1 MRIGCEE
8 AEQLNNKKLV
18 VSMEHS
24 SSEDPA
30 LQLPIDISYSKL
42 PDWLVDRRKIP
53 SDWRKKLASLRTR
66 VASALSSSLPR
77 NSDPWLQSL
86 TAENTG
92 YLEARRIRDL
102 LLQANPEARNLFG
115 RLSGSA
121 GEWDAIVKVYEKELL
136 FLGEAAQLMVQYTN
150 YEIPYQ
156 KKQIVKVQQQLT
168 DMERKEAEFRRN
180 AAASAVKYQQA
191 CQELGIQ
198 GNDVRAELM
207 ALRKSLPAIF
217 TEVVNAI
224 CSDTVGDSLEL
235 YQAFVSYAHQGPESG
250 LVLPALR
257 QVRDHPPAAAAS
269 VPDRTEDNKASSA
282 GLLVM
287 SESSPSPEE
296 QEALEFKGDIDWN
309 IEDVDSG
316 KVDKGDASINWD
328 IGHDAGVKIACEAE
342 ESGGGIDWGIEQH
355 LITDEAAGTEA
366 DNVGSDIN
374 WDIGIDTLPSG
385 VTSAAESAQLLE
397 GSTDGVIVKGG
408 DDDEDG
414 GGINWDIDVDDVGVD
429 TLQSGSEET
438 GKVLPVTQDSRIEQE
453 MGRIGC
459 FVQTEY
465 RNRLLDD
472 LCELRAFVKQRLEEM
487 GRHDTAALQNQVQ
500 AVMSPAC
507 TQHGSDTLLL
517 MTLHIATALELLTA
531 RKTRDL
537 SLLVTSSRFLDRLEA
552 SLLLKKQ
559 NELKLVESSRDLSQ
573 KRVTLR
579 NSLTLLWPKQEAA
592 VTRLREVKQNTEKT
606 ISSLYDGRPVNIIGD
621 INTMLGPL

>member
-1 MRIGCEE
+1 M
-8 AEQLNNKKLV
+8 
-18 VSMEHS
+18 
-24 SSEDPA
+24 
-30 LQLPIDISYSKL
+30 
-42 PDWLVDRRKIP
+42 DRRKIP

-250 LVLPALR
+250 LVLPTLR

-296 QEALEFKGDIDWN
+296 QEALELKGDIDWN

>member
-1 MRIGCEE
+1 
-8 AEQLNNKKLV
+8 
-18 VSMEHS
+18 MEHS

-42 PDWLVDRRKIP
+42 ADWLVDRRKIP

-168 DMERKEAEFRRN
+168 DMERKEAEFRHN

-250 LVLPALR
+250 LVLPTLR

-296 QEALEFKGDIDWN
+296 QEALELKGDIDWN

-328 IGHDAGVKIACEAE
+328 IIGHDAGVKIACEAE

-438 GKVLPVTQDSRIEQE
+438 GKVLPVTQDSKIEQE

>member
-1 MRIGCEE
+1 M
-8 AEQLNNKKLV
+8 NNNKLV

-42 PDWLVDRRKIP
+42 ADWLVDRRKIP

-102 LLQANPEARNLFG
+102 LLQAKPEARNLFG

-250 LVLPALR
+250 LVLPTLR

-269 VPDRTEDNKASSA
+269 VPDRTEDNKASST

-296 QEALEFKGDIDWN
+296 QEALELKGDIDWN

-342 ESGGGIDWGIEQH
+342 EGGGGIDRGIEQH

-385 VTSAAESAQLLE
+385 VTLAAESAQLLE

-438 GKVLPVTQDSRIEQE
+438 GKVLPVIQDSRIEQE

>member
-1 MRIGCEE
+1 M
-8 AEQLNNKKLV
+8 NNNKLV

-42 PDWLVDRRKIP
+42 ADWLVDRRKIA

-115 RLSGSA
+115 RLSGAA

-250 LVLPALR
+250 LVLPTLR

-282 GLLVM
+282 GLLVT

-296 QEALEFKGDIDWN
+296 QEALELKGDIDWN

-328 IGHDAGVKIACEAE
+328 IGHDAGVNIACEAE

-355 LITDEAAGTEA
+355 LITDEVAGTEA

-385 VTSAAESAQLLE
+385 VASAAESAQLLE

-438 GKVLPVTQDSRIEQE
+438 GKVLPVIQDSRIEQE

-537 SLLVTSSRFLDRLEA
+537 SLLVTSSRFLERLEA

-592 VTRLREVKQNTEKT
+592 VTRLRELKQNTEKT

-621 INTMLGPL
+621 INTMLGLL

>member
-1 MRIGCEE
+1 LRIGCEE
-8 AEQLNNKKLV
+8 EQLNNNKLV

-42 PDWLVDRRKIP
+42 ADWLVDRRKIP

-66 VASALSSSLPR
+66 VGSALSSSLPR

-250 LVLPALR
+250 LVLPTLR

-438 GKVLPVTQDSRIEQE
+438 GKVLPATQDSRIEQE

>member
-1 MRIGCEE
+1 
-8 AEQLNNKKLV
+8 
-18 VSMEHS
+18 MEHS

-42 PDWLVDRRKIP
+42 ADWLVDRRKIP

-66 VASALSSSLPR
+66 VASALSSSLLR

-86 TAENTG
+86 TVENTG

-250 LVLPALR
+250 LVLPTLR

-269 VPDRTEDNKASSA
+269 APDRTEDNKASSA

-296 QEALEFKGDIDWN
+296 QEALELKGDIDWN

-366 DNVGSDIN
+366 DNIGSDIN

-385 VTSAAESAQLLE
+385 VTSAAESAQLLQ

-438 GKVLPVTQDSRIEQE
+438 GKVLPVIQDSRIEQE

-507 TQHGSDTLLL
+507 TQHGSDTLLV
-517 MTLHIATALELLTA
+517 MTLHIGTALELLTA

>member
-1 MRIGCEE
+1 
-8 AEQLNNKKLV
+8 
-18 VSMEHS
+18 
-24 SSEDPA
+24 
-30 LQLPIDISYSKL
+30 
-42 PDWLVDRRKIP
+42 
-53 SDWRKKLASLRTR
+53 
-66 VASALSSSLPR
+66 
-77 NSDPWLQSL
+77 
-86 TAENTG
+86 
-92 YLEARRIRDL
+92 
-102 LLQANPEARNLFG
+102 
-115 RLSGSA
+115 
-121 GEWDAIVKVYEKELL
+121 
-136 FLGEAAQLMVQYTN
+136 
-150 YEIPYQ
+150 
-156 KKQIVKVQQQLT
+156 
-168 DMERKEAEFRRN
+168 
-180 AAASAVKYQQA
+180 
-191 CQELGIQ
+191 
-198 GNDVRAELM
+198 M

-250 LVLPALR
+250 LVLPTLR

-269 VPDRTEDNKASSA
+269 VPDRTEDNKASST

-296 QEALEFKGDIDWN
+296 QEALELKGDIDWN

-342 ESGGGIDWGIEQH
+342 EGGGGIDWGIEQH

-438 GKVLPVTQDSRIEQE
+438 GKVLPVIQDSRIEQE

-472 LCELRAFVKQRLEEM
+472 LCEVCRSHPVSHSHRIW
-487 GRHDTAALQNQVQ
+487 
-500 AVMSPAC
+500 
-507 TQHGSDTLLL
+507 LLL
-517 MTLHIATALELLTA
+517 C
-531 RKTRDL
+531 
-537 SLLVTSSRFLDRLEA
+537 TSSVQPLYC
-552 SLLLKKQ
+552 
-559 NELKLVESSRDLSQ
+559 Q
-573 KRVTLR
+573 KV
-579 NSLTLLWPKQEAA
+579 P
-592 VTRLREVKQNTEKT
+592 
-606 ISSLYDGRPVNIIGD
+606 ISITGD
-621 INTMLGPL
+621 QFAFCTFEWC

>member
-1 MRIGCEE
+1 M
-8 AEQLNNKKLV
+8 NNNKLV

-42 PDWLVDRRKIP
+42 ADWLVDRRKIP

-66 VASALSSSLPR
+66 VGSALSSSLPR

-250 LVLPALR
+250 LVLPTLR
-257 QVRDHPPAAAAS
+257 QVRDHPPAAAVS

-296 QEALEFKGDIDWN
+296 QEALELKGDINWN

>member
-1 MRIGCEE
+1 
-8 AEQLNNKKLV
+8 
-18 VSMEHS
+18 
-24 SSEDPA
+24 
-30 LQLPIDISYSKL
+30 
-42 PDWLVDRRKIP
+42 
-53 SDWRKKLASLRTR
+53 
-66 VASALSSSLPR
+66 
-77 NSDPWLQSL
+77 
-86 TAENTG
+86 
-92 YLEARRIRDL
+92 
-102 LLQANPEARNLFG
+102 
-115 RLSGSA
+115 
-121 GEWDAIVKVYEKELL
+121 
-136 FLGEAAQLMVQYTN
+136 
-150 YEIPYQ
+150 
-156 KKQIVKVQQQLT
+156 
-168 DMERKEAEFRRN
+168 
-180 AAASAVKYQQA
+180 
-191 CQELGIQ
+191 
-198 GNDVRAELM
+198 M

-250 LVLPALR
+250 LVLPTLR

-269 VPDRTEDNKASSA
+269 VPDRTEDNKASST

-296 QEALEFKGDIDWN
+296 QEALELKGDIDWN

-342 ESGGGIDWGIEQH
+342 EGGGGIDRGIEQH

-385 VTSAAESAQLLE
+385 VTLAAESAQLLE

-438 GKVLPVTQDSRIEQE
+438 GKVLPVIQDSRIEQE

-472 LCELRAFVKQRLEEM
+472 LCEVCRSHPVSHSHRIW
-487 GRHDTAALQNQVQ
+487 
-500 AVMSPAC
+500 
-507 TQHGSDTLLL
+507 LLL
-517 MTLHIATALELLTA
+517 C
-531 RKTRDL
+531 
-537 SLLVTSSRFLDRLEA
+537 TSSVQPLYC
-552 SLLLKKQ
+552 
-559 NELKLVESSRDLSQ
+559 Q
-573 KRVTLR
+573 KV
-579 NSLTLLWPKQEAA
+579 P
-592 VTRLREVKQNTEKT
+592 
-606 ISSLYDGRPVNIIGD
+606 ISITGD
-621 INTMLGPL
+621 QFAFCTFEWC

>member
-1 MRIGCEE
+1 
-8 AEQLNNKKLV
+8 
-18 VSMEHS
+18 MEHS

-42 PDWLVDRRKIP
+42 ADWLVDRRKIP

-217 TEVVNAI
+217 TEAVNAI

-250 LVLPALR
+250 LVLPTLR

-296 QEALEFKGDIDWN
+296 QEALELKRDIDWN

-385 VTSAAESAQLLE
+385 VTSSAESAQLLE

-408 DDDEDG
+408 DDGEDG
-414 GGINWDIDVDDVGVD
+414 GGVNWDIDVDDVGVD

-438 GKVLPVTQDSRIEQE
+438 GKVLPVIQDSRIEQE

>member
-1 MRIGCEE
+1 
-8 AEQLNNKKLV
+8 
-18 VSMEHS
+18 MEHS

-42 PDWLVDRRKIP
+42 ADWLVDRRKIP

-250 LVLPALR
+250 LVLPTLR

-282 GLLVM
+282 GLPVM

-296 QEALEFKGDIDWN
+296 QEALELKGDIDWN

-342 ESGGGIDWGIEQH
+342 ESGGGIDWCIEQH

>member
-1 MRIGCEE
+1 M
-8 AEQLNNKKLV
+8 NNNKLV

-42 PDWLVDRRKIP
+42 ADWLVDRRKIP

-66 VASALSSSLPR
+66 VGSALSSSLPR

-250 LVLPALR
+250 LVLPTLR

-438 GKVLPVTQDSRIEQE
+438 GKVLPATQDSRIEQE

>member
-1 MRIGCEE
+1 
-8 AEQLNNKKLV
+8 
-18 VSMEHS
+18 
-24 SSEDPA
+24 
-30 LQLPIDISYSKL
+30 
-42 PDWLVDRRKIP
+42 
-53 SDWRKKLASLRTR
+53 
-66 VASALSSSLPR
+66 
-77 NSDPWLQSL
+77 
-86 TAENTG
+86 
-92 YLEARRIRDL
+92 
-102 LLQANPEARNLFG
+102 
-115 RLSGSA
+115 
-121 GEWDAIVKVYEKELL
+121 
-136 FLGEAAQLMVQYTN
+136 
-150 YEIPYQ
+150 
-156 KKQIVKVQQQLT
+156 
-168 DMERKEAEFRRN
+168 
-180 AAASAVKYQQA
+180 
-191 CQELGIQ
+191 
-198 GNDVRAELM
+198 M

-250 LVLPALR
+250 LVLPTLR

-438 GKVLPVTQDSRIEQE
+438 GKVLPATQDSRIEQE

-472 LCELRAFVKQRLEEM
+472 LCEVCRLHPVSHSHCM
-487 GRHDTAALQNQVQ
+487 W
-500 AVMSPAC
+500 
-507 TQHGSDTLLL
+507 LLL
-517 MTLHIATALELLTA
+517 C
-531 RKTRDL
+531 
-537 SLLVTSSRFLDRLEA
+537 TSSVQPLYC
-552 SLLLKKQ
+552 
-559 NELKLVESSRDLSQ
+559 Q
-573 KRVTLR
+573 KV
-579 NSLTLLWPKQEAA
+579 P
-592 VTRLREVKQNTEKT
+592 
-606 ISSLYDGRPVNIIGD
+606 ISITGD
-621 INTMLGPL
+621 WFGFCTFEWC

>member
-1 MRIGCEE
+1 
-8 AEQLNNKKLV
+8 
-18 VSMEHS
+18 MEHS

-42 PDWLVDRRKIP
+42 ADWLVDRRKIP

-250 LVLPALR
+250 LVLPTLR

-296 QEALEFKGDIDWN
+296 QEALELKGDIDWN